1 MDCGKSAF
9 PVLHHLPEFAQT
21 HVHWV
26 SPVISSSVVPLS
38 SCPQPF
44 PALGSF
50 PVTQFFASGGQRI
63 GASVSASVLPMN
75 IEGWFLL
82 GLTGLILLGSLI
94 SFVGSLAGHSEVLRK
109 QIYAIDLYKEA
120 KLLIYCKKYDYQ
132 VCWVGPLS
140 RQEDWCHRLEEE
152 PDCQSWAQQ
161 TVHSLV
167 QWMRD
172 KVNEE

>member
-1 MDCGKSAF
+1 MLDCCCSVAKLCFTLCDPMDCGKSAF

-26 SPVISSSVVPLS
+26 SPVISSSVVPFS

-50 PVTQFFASGGQRI
+50 PVTQFFASDGQRI

-120 KLLIYCKKYDYQ
+120 KLFIYCRKYDYQ
-132 VCWVGPLS
+132 VHWTPSFHLMYTLYIYIYYIIYLI
-140 RQEDWCHRLEEE
+140 H
-152 PDCQSWAQQ
+152 
-161 TVHSLV
+161 
-167 QWMRD
+167 
-172 KVNEE
+172 